1 MATPALVLPLDP
13 AYCSFV
19 PVTIELPDLAS
30 QTAFNLARWTE
41 ILADQEI
48 ARLPYRI
55 ETDQYGHILMSLP
68 PAPLHGQ
75 RQAHICALLRE
86 LLPAGRT
93 LSECPV
99 STAGGVKAVDV
110 AWLAPGRTE
119 NIAELALF
127 ERAPDICVE
136 IISPSNIQSEIDE
149 KRALYF
155 DAGAVEVWICAL
167 DGSISFLS
175 APQRQMPA
183 SSICPAFPASIP

>member
-1 MATPALVLPLDP
+1 
-13 AYCSFV
+13 V
-19 PVTIELPDLAS
+19 PITIELPDLSS

-41 ILADQEI
+41 ILADQEL
-48 ARLPYRI
+48 ARLPYRV
-55 ETDQYGHILMSLP
+55 ETDQYGHILMSPP

-86 LLPAGRT
+86 LLPNGRT

-119 NIAELALF
+119 NVAQLTLF

-155 DAGAVEVWICAL
+155 DAGAGEVWICNL
-167 DGSISFLS
+167 DGSMSFFS
-175 APQRQMPA
+175 SPQQQLPA
-183 SSICPAFPASIP
+183 SSSCRDFPGSIS

>member
-1 MATPALVLPLDP
+1 
-13 AYCSFV
+13 V
-19 PVTIELPDLAS
+19 PITIEFPNLRS

-41 ILADQEI
+41 ILADQQL
-48 ARLPYRI
+48 ARLPYRV
-55 ETDQYGHILMSLP
+55 ETDQYGHILMSPP

-75 RQAHICALLRE
+75 RQAHICALSRE
-86 LLPAGRT
+86 LLPNGPT

-119 NIAELALF
+119 NVAQLTVF

-136 IISPSNIQSEIDE
+136 IISRSNFPSEIDE

-155 DAGAVEVWICAL
+155 DASAAEVWVCNL
-167 DGSISFLS
+167 DGSIHFFI
-175 APQRQMPA
+175 
-183 SSICPAFPASIP
+183 SSHQHSVSTSSNLCPAFPVSIP